1 MNLTLKSFFLGEGPG
16 RLEQTDNKITT
27 LQRPGY
33 GFRDETFFALNICA
47 LVSNRYELVGPGAT
61 GCGAQKGKGP
71 ELLVPRE

>member
-47 LVSNRYELVGPGAT
+47 LVSNR
-61 GCGAQKGKGP
+61 
-71 ELLVPRE
+71 